1 MFLSFNAAFKFRV
14 PVAIKVAASPT
25 SVSVFNNLV
34 RDPYLIVGG
43 FFLDGLQGGTGA
55 ANEVSL
61 DHTGHPILG
70 KLRDCYMAAVDQG
83 RQGQIPLF
91 CGGGFG
97 DTGDLAADAFKA
109 ICLGA
114 SGVFAAKIFL
124 QLAGCVGNE
133 KGRCNACNTG
143 KCPVGICTQDP
154 HMVARLDVD
163 KVAQNIVDY
172 FLAVDVELKKL
183 MAPIGNSSL
192 PIGRSDA
199 LVSMDKAVADR
210 LQIAYAC

>member
-1 MFLSFNAAFKFRV
+1 
-14 PVAIKVAASPT
+14 
-25 SVSVFNNLV
+25 LV
-34 RDPYLIVGG
+34 RDPYRIVGG
-43 FFLDGLQGGTGA
+43 FFIDGIQGGTGA
-55 ANEVSL
+55 AHEVSL
-61 DHTGHPILG
+61 DHTGHPILS
-70 KLRDCYMAAVDQG
+70 KLRDCYLAAVEQG
-83 RQGQIPLF
+83 KQGHIPLF
-91 CGGGFG
+91 VGGGFG

-114 SGVFAAKIFL
+114 NGVFAAKVFL

-143 KCPVGICTQDP
+143 KCPVGITTQDP
-154 HMVARLDVD
+154 RLVARLDVD
-163 KVAQNIVDY
+163 AVAQNVVDY
-172 FLAVDVELKKL
+172 FLAVDAELKKL

-199 LVSMDKAVADR
+199 LVSMSKTVADR